1 VLLCWIRLKI
11 KNVVEGEN
19 ISGKSNLAVS
29 ELIRKFLEYCEVNKN
44 QSSKTLENYRHYLG
58 RFAAFAGAGLPVS
71 GISLEMVD
79 KYRIF
84 LNRMRSVA
92 NNPLLTAKTQAYHI
106 IALRAFLKYL
116 VKQDIQ
122 SLAPDKIELGKLPGR
137 TVDFLERDE
146 LEKLFAVID
155 TSGIKG
161 KRDYAIL
168 RTLYSTG
175 LRISE
180 LVELDRDEI
189 NLETCEFR
197 VMGKGSKYRIV
208 FLSKEA
214 AEAIKHYLSARGD
227 DLKPV
232 FINHGRGKA
241 SKGLNLNE
249 KKRITPTMIQYLVRN
264 YAKMAGL
271 VKKVTPHKLR
281 HSFATELLKN
291 GADIR
296 SVQDMLGHSSIT
308 TTQIYT
314 HLTNRHLKE
323 IHGKYHK

>member
-1 VLLCWIRLKI
+1 MA
-11 KNVVEGEN
+11 EGKEN
-19 ISGKSNLAVS
+19 SGKNNPAVS
-29 ELIRKFLEYCEVNKN
+29 RLIQKFLEYCEVNKN
-44 QSSKTLENYRHYLG
+44 QSVKTLENYRHYLG
-58 RFAAFAGAGLPVS
+58 RFALFAGSDLAISEV
-71 GISLEMVD
+71 SLELVD

-84 LNRMRSVA
+84 LNRLRDGKDK
-92 NNPLLTAKTQAYHI
+92 PLLTAKTQSYHI

-122 SLAPDKIELGKLPGR
+122 SLAPDKIELGKLPER
-137 TVDFLERDE
+137 TVDFLERAE
-146 LEKLFAVID
+146 LEKLFKVID
-155 TSGIKG
+155 TSGITG
-161 KRDYAIL
+161 RRDYAIL

-180 LVELDRDEI
+180 LVGLNRDEI

-208 FLSKEA
+208 FLSKDA
-214 AEAIKHYLSARGD
+214 AESIKAYLAARKD
-227 DLKPV
+227 DLKAV
-232 FINHGRGKA
+232 FINHGRGRA
-241 SKGLNLNE
+241 LNGLSLNE
-249 KKRITPTMIQYLVRN
+249 RKRITPTMIQYLVRN

-323 IHGKYHK
+323 IHSKYHK

>member
-1 VLLCWIRLKI
+1 MVEE
-11 KNVVEGEN
+11 KNTL
-19 ISGKSNLAVS
+19 GKSDLTVS
-29 ELIRKFLEYCEVNKN
+29 RSIQKFLEYCEVNKN
-44 QSSKTLENYRHYLG
+44 QSIKTLENYRHYLG
-58 RFAAFAGAGLPVS
+58 RFAVFVGADLPVS
-71 GISLEMVD
+71 RVSLELVD

-84 LNRMRSVA
+84 LNRLRGDA
-92 NNPLLTAKTQAYHI
+92 DKPLLTAKTQAYHV

-137 TVDFLERDE
+137 TVDFLERAE

-155 TSGIKG
+155 TSGITG

-180 LVELDRDEI
+180 LVGLNRDEI

-197 VMGKGSKYRIV
+197 VIGKGSKYRIV
-208 FLSKEA
+208 FLSKDA
-214 AEAIKHYLSARGD
+214 AEAIKDYLSARKD

-241 SKGLNLNE
+241 LNGLNLNE
-249 KKRITPTMIQYLVRN
+249 RKRITPTMIQYLVRN
-264 YAKMAGL
+264 YAKTAGL

-314 HLTNRHLKE
+314 HLTNRRLKE
-323 IHGKYHK
+323 IHSKYHK

>member
-1 VLLCWIRLKI
+1 MT
-11 KNVVEGEN
+11 
-19 ISGKSNLAVS
+19 ISRAVQ
-29 ELIRKFLEYCEVNKN
+29 KFLEYSEVNKN
-44 QSSKTLENYRHYLG
+44 QSLKTLENYRHYLG
-58 RFAAFAGAGLPVS
+58 RFAAFAGADLLMTGVTLD
-71 GISLEMVD
+71 LVD
-79 KYRIF
+79 KYRIY
-84 LNRMRSVA
+84 LNRLRDDSDK
-92 NNPLLTAKTQAYHI
+92 PLLSVKTQAYHV

-116 VKQDIQ
+116 VKQDIP

-137 TVDFLERDE
+137 TVDFLEREE
-146 LEKLFAVID
+146 LERLFAVID
-155 TSGIKG
+155 TSGITG
-161 KRDYAIL
+161 LRDYAIL

-180 LVELDRDEI
+180 LVGLNRDGI

-197 VMGKGSKYRIV
+197 VIGKGGKYRIV
-208 FLSKEA
+208 FLSRDA
-214 AEAIKHYLSARGD
+214 AEAIQRYLTARKD

-241 SKGLNLNE
+241 GAGYSLSE
-249 KKRITPTMIQYLVRN
+249 RKRISPTMVQVLVRK
-264 YAKMAGL
+264 YAAMAGL

-314 HLTNRHLKE
+314 HLTNKRLKE
-323 IHGKYHK
+323 VHGKYHR

>member
-1 VLLCWIRLKI
+1 MRLKI
-11 KNVVEGEN
+11 KNVVEV
-19 ISGKSNLAVS
+19 GKNPGKNALTVS
-29 ELIRKFLEYCEVNKN
+29 RLVQKFLEYCEVNKN
-44 QSSKTLENYRHYLG
+44 QSAKTLENYRHYLG
-58 RFAAFAGAGLPVS
+58 RFTTFAGSELAVS
-71 GISLEMVD
+71 QVSLELVD

-84 LNRMRSVA
+84 LNRLRDKLDK
-92 NNPLLTAKTQAYHI
+92 PLLTSKTQAYHI

-137 TVDFLERDE
+137 TVDFLERAE
-146 LEKLFAVID
+146 LERLFAIID
-155 TSGIKG
+155 TSTLTG
-161 KRDYAIL
+161 KRDYAVL

-180 LVELDRDEI
+180 LVGLNRDEI
-189 NLETCEFR
+189 NLDTCEFR
-197 VMGKGSKYRIV
+197 VIGKGSKYRIV
-208 FLSKEA
+208 FLSKDA
-214 AEAIKHYLSARGD
+214 AEAIKRYLAARQD
-227 DLKPV
+227 DWKPV

-241 SKGLNLNE
+241 LNGMNLNE
-249 KKRITPTMIQYLVRN
+249 RKRITPTMIQYLVRN

>member
-1 VLLCWIRLKI
+1 MRLKI
-11 KNVVEGEN
+11 KNVVEEKN
-19 ISGKSNLAVS
+19 ISGKNKLAVS
-29 ELIRKFLEYCEVNKN
+29 RLIQKFLEYCEVNKN
-44 QSSKTLENYRHYLG
+44 QSVKTLENYRHYLG
-58 RFAAFAGAGLPVS
+58 RFSLFAGGELSASEV
-71 GISLEMVD
+71 SLELVD

-84 LNRMRSVA
+84 LNRLPGA
-92 NNPLLTAKTQAYHI
+92 TDKPLLTGKTQAYHV

-137 TVDFLERDE
+137 TVDFLEREE
-146 LEKLFAVID
+146 LEKLFEVID
-155 TSGIKG
+155 ISGITG

-180 LVELDRDEI
+180 LVGLNRDEI

-197 VMGKGSKYRIV
+197 VIGKGSKYRIV
-208 FLSKEA
+208 FLSKDA
-214 AEAIKHYLSARGD
+214 AQAIKVYLSARKD
-227 DLKPV
+227 DMKPV

-241 SKGLNLNE
+241 LNGLSLNE
-249 KKRITPTMIQYLVRN
+249 RKRITPTMIQYLVRN
-264 YAKMAGL
+264 YAKQAGL

-314 HLTNRHLKE
+314 HLTNRRLKE
-323 IHGKYHK
+323 IHSKYHK